1 MSINLNDFLGQH
13 LVLLWLMVAV
23 MLAAFELIRRDLLMA
38 VLAGASVIT
47 GLSALIW
54 PHAWYAQLCI
64 FVVLAVAGEIVLAL
78 RRRAASTTSAPDSE
92 T

>member
-23 MLAAFELIRRDLLMA
+23 MLAALELIRRDLLMA
-38 VLAGASVIT
+38 VLAGAAVIA
-47 GLSALIW
+47 GVSALIW
-54 PHAWYAQLCI
+54 PHAWYAQLGV
-64 FVVLAVAGEIVLAL
+64 FVVLAVAGEIGLSL
-78 RRRAASTTSAPDSE
+78 RRRAASTTSSPESG